1 MKTKK
6 ESMVPLI
13 LLFILLSSHAATAD
27 DSGTH
32 EAIVTGQIKD
42 LKNQPVG
49 EAEIRVYIN
58 GQAHETEETIRSAQD
73 VGVYS
78 IKIEKVT
85 GDAEITIKVS
95 KPSYKTEEI
104 KVGAF
109 VFKEDTYYAF
119 KDVILTRKTGMAFYI
134 SALIL
139 IIIYI
144 LISFEIIHRTNAS
157 LLGAASLLF
166 ITYTIGT
173 FDRDYFII
181 SFEGAIKAIDFNVI
195 FLLMGMMI
203 IVAIM
208 KRTGVFQWM
217 AYKAYQ
223 FAKGNVWHLCVILM
237 IITAITSAL
246 LDNVTTMILLT
257 PVVVEI
263 ALILGM
269 SPLPLLVPLVLAS
282 NIGGTAT
289 LIGDPPNI
297 MIGSYAHLTFNEFII
312 NLTPVVVVSMAVLI
326 IMMRFQYKKE
336 YMKVGID
343 DIDGLLKRLREE
355 YRITDKTLLGY
366 SLAVLGFVTLLFA
379 VHGILHMEPSIAAL
393 TGASVL
399 LLLSRADIVD
409 MLEEVEWPTLIFF
422 MMLFI
427 IVGATVETG
436 LIGMLADL
444 VSDLSGGSLVFAII
458 LVLWV
463 SAIASAIVDN
473 IPFTATML
481 PIVAYLTQ
489 TLPGAESMV
498 LWWALAL
505 GACFGGNGTL
515 IGASANLVTAGIS
528 ERAGH
533 PIRFI
538 DFLKVGAPVMFV
550 SVFIATIYL
559 LLIYT

>member
-1 MKTKK
+1 MTTKK
-6 ESMVPLI
+6 RGIIPL
-13 LLFILLSSHAATAD
+13 LLVFTLLSTYAIAE

-32 EAIVTGQIKD
+32 NITVTGGVKD
-42 LKNQPVG
+42 VKNQPVG
-49 EAEIRVYIN
+49 EAEIKAYIN
-58 GQAHETEETIRSAQD
+58 GEEYETKECIISAKET
-73 VGVYS
+73 GLYS
-78 IKIEKVT
+78 I
-85 GDAEITIKVS
+85 EITDVTEDTKILLKVS
-95 KPSYKTEEI
+95 KPCYKTEEI
-104 KVGAF
+104 KVTEYVLEGD
-109 VFKEDTYYAF
+109 EYYAF
-119 KDVILTRKTGMAFYI
+119 RDIILTRKVGMAFYI
-134 SALIL
+134 SALVL

-144 LISFEIIHRTNAS
+144 LISFEIVHRTNAA

-166 ITYTIGT
+166 ITYTMGT
-173 FDRDYFII
+173 FDGDYFII
-181 SFEGAIKAIDFNVI
+181 SFEDAIKAIDFNVI

-217 AYKAYQ
+217 AYKSYQ
-223 FAKGNVWHLCVILM
+223 IAKGNVWHLCVILM
-237 IITAITSAL
+237 VVTAITSAL

-263 ALILGM
+263 ALVLGM
-269 SPLPLLVPLVLAS
+269 SPLPLLMPLVLAS

-297 MIGSYAHLTFNEFII
+297 MIGSYAQLTFNEFVV
-312 NLTPVVVVSMAVLI
+312 NLTPVVVLSMAALI

-336 YMKVGID
+336 HTAVRVD
-343 DIDGLLKRLREE
+343 DVDGLLERLRSE

-366 SLAVLGFVTLLFA
+366 SLAVLGFVILLFV

-399 LLLSRADIVD
+399 LLLSRSDIVE

-444 VSDLSGGSLVFAII
+444 VSELSGGSLVWAII
-458 LVLWV
+458 LILWV

-481 PIVAYLTQ
+481 PIVAYMTQ

-515 IGASANLVTAGIS
+515 IGASANVVTAGIS

-533 PIRFI
+533 PIRFV

-559 LLIYT
+559 LLMYT

>member
-1 MKTKK
+1 MTTKK
-6 ESMVPLI
+6 RGIIPL
-13 LLFILLSSHAATAD
+13 LLVFTLLSTYAIAE

-32 EAIVTGQIKD
+32 NITVTGGVKD
-42 LKNQPVG
+42 VKNQPVG
-49 EAEIRVYIN
+49 EAEIKAYIN
-58 GQAHETEETIRSAQD
+58 GEEYETKECIISAKET
-73 VGVYS
+73 GLYS
-78 IKIEKVT
+78 I
-85 GDAEITIKVS
+85 EITDVTEDTKILLKVS
-95 KPSYKTEEI
+95 KPCYKTEEI
-104 KVGAF
+104 KVTEYVLEGD
-109 VFKEDTYYAF
+109 EYYAF
-119 KDVILTRKTGMAFYI
+119 RDIILTRKVGMAFYI
-134 SALIL
+134 SALVL

-144 LISFEIIHRTNAS
+144 LISFEIVHRTNAA

-166 ITYTIGT
+166 ITYTMGT
-173 FDRDYFII
+173 FDGDYFII
-181 SFEGAIKAIDFNVI
+181 SFEDAIKAIDFNVI

-217 AYKAYQ
+217 AYKSYQ
-223 FAKGNVWHLCVILM
+223 IAKGNVWHLCVILM
-237 IITAITSAL
+237 VVTAITSAL

-263 ALILGM
+263 ALVLGM
-269 SPLPLLVPLVLAS
+269 SPLPLLMPLVLAS

-297 MIGSYAHLTFNEFII
+297 MIGSYAQLTFNEFVV
-312 NLTPVVVVSMAVLI
+312 NLTPVVVLSMAALI

-336 YMKVGID
+336 HTAVRVD
-343 DIDGLLKRLREE
+343 DVDGLLERLRSE
-355 YRITDKTLLGY
+355 YRITDNTLLGY
-366 SLAVLGFVTLLFA
+366 SLAVLGFVILLFV

-399 LLLSRADIVD
+399 LLLSRSDIVE

-444 VSDLSGGSLVFAII
+444 VSELSGGSLVWAII
-458 LVLWV
+458 LILWV

-481 PIVAYLTQ
+481 PIVAYMTQ

-515 IGASANLVTAGIS
+515 IGASANVVTAGIS

-533 PIRFI
+533 PIRFV

-559 LLIYT
+559 LLMYT

>member
-1 MKTKK
+1 MI
-6 ESMVPLI
+6 PLV
-13 LLFILLSSHAATAD
+13 LLFILLSSHTATAD

-32 EAIVTGQIKD
+32 EAIITGHITD
-42 LKNQPVG
+42 LKNQPVN

-58 GQAHETEETIRSAQD
+58 GQAYETDDEARSAQD

-78 IKIEKVT
+78 IKIEGVT
-85 GDAEITIKVS
+85 EETEITLRVS
-95 KPSYKTEEI
+95 KPSYKTEDIE
-104 KVGAF
+104 VDDF

-119 KDVILTRKTGMAFYI
+119 KDIVLTRKAGMAFYI
-134 SALIL
+134 SALVL
-139 IIIYI
+139 IIIYV
-144 LISFEIIHRTNAS
+144 LISFEIIHRTNAA

-166 ITYTIGT
+166 ITYTLGT
-173 FDRDYFII
+173 FDGDYFII
-181 SFEGAIKAIDFNVI
+181 SFEDAIQAIDFNVI

-217 AYKAYQ
+217 AYKSYQ
-223 FAKGNVWHLCVILM
+223 FAKGDVWRLCIILM
-237 IITAITSAL
+237 IVTAVTSAL

-312 NLTPVVVVSMAVLI
+312 NLAPIVALSIVALI

-336 YMKVGID
+336 YMKVKVD
-343 DIDGLLKRLREE
+343 DVDGLLERLRGE
-355 YRITDKTLLGY
+355 YRITDKTLLKY
-366 SLAVLGFVTLLFA
+366 SLAILGFVILLFV

-444 VSDLSGGSLVFAII
+444 VSDLAGGSLVLAII
-458 LVLWV
+458 LILWV
-463 SAIASAIVDN
+463 SAIASAVVDN

-515 IGASANLVTAGIS
+515 IGASANVVTAGIS

-559 LLIYT
+559 LIAF

>member
-1 MKTKK
+1 MTTKK
-6 ESMVPLI
+6 RGIIPL
-13 LLFILLSSHAATAD
+13 LLVFTLLSTYAIAE

-32 EAIVTGQIKD
+32 NITVTGGVKD
-42 LKNQPVG
+42 VKNQPVG
-49 EAEIRVYIN
+49 EAEIKAYIN
-58 GQAHETEETIRSAQD
+58 GEEYETKECIISAKET
-73 VGVYS
+73 GLYS
-78 IKIEKVT
+78 I
-85 GDAEITIKVS
+85 EITDVTEDTKILLKVS
-95 KPSYKTEEI
+95 KPCYKTEEI
-104 KVGAF
+104 KVTEYVLEGD
-109 VFKEDTYYAF
+109 EYYAF
-119 KDVILTRKTGMAFYI
+119 RDIILTRKVGMAFYI
-134 SALIL
+134 SALVL

-144 LISFEIIHRTNAS
+144 LISFEIVHRTNAA

-166 ITYTIGT
+166 ITYTMGT
-173 FDRDYFII
+173 FDGDYFII
-181 SFEGAIKAIDFNVI
+181 SFEDAIKAIDFNVI

-208 KRTGVFQWM
+208 KRTGVFQCM
-217 AYKAYQ
+217 AYKSYQ
-223 FAKGNVWHLCVILM
+223 IAKGNVWHLCVILM
-237 IITAITSAL
+237 VVTAITSAL

-263 ALILGM
+263 ALVLGM
-269 SPLPLLVPLVLAS
+269 SPLPLLMPLVLAS

-297 MIGSYAHLTFNEFII
+297 MIGSYAQLTFNEFVV
-312 NLTPVVVVSMAVLI
+312 NLTPVVVLSMAALI

-336 YMKVGID
+336 HTAVRVD
-343 DIDGLLKRLREE
+343 DVDGLLERLRSE

-366 SLAVLGFVTLLFA
+366 SLAVLGFVILLFV

-399 LLLSRADIVD
+399 LLLSRSDIVE

-444 VSDLSGGSLVFAII
+444 VSELSGGSLVWAII
-458 LVLWV
+458 LILWV

-481 PIVAYLTQ
+481 PIVAYMTQ

-515 IGASANLVTAGIS
+515 IGASANVVTAGIS

-533 PIRFI
+533 PIRFV

-559 LLIYT
+559 LLMYT

>member
-1 MKTKK
+1 MTTKK
-6 ESMVPLI
+6 RGIIPL
-13 LLFILLSSHAATAD
+13 LLVFTLLSTYAIAE

-32 EAIVTGQIKD
+32 NITVTGGVKD
-42 LKNQPVG
+42 VKNQPVG
-49 EAEIRVYIN
+49 EAEIKAYIN
-58 GQAHETEETIRSAQD
+58 GEEYETKECIISAKET
-73 VGVYS
+73 GLYS
-78 IKIEKVT
+78 I
-85 GDAEITIKVS
+85 EITDVTEDTKILLKVS
-95 KPSYKTEEI
+95 KPCYKTEEI
-104 KVGAF
+104 KVTEYVLEGD
-109 VFKEDTYYAF
+109 EYYAF
-119 KDVILTRKTGMAFYI
+119 RDIILTRKVGMAFYI
-134 SALIL
+134 SALVL

-144 LISFEIIHRTNAS
+144 LISFEIVHRTNAA

-166 ITYTIGT
+166 ITYTMGT
-173 FDRDYFII
+173 FDGDYFII
-181 SFEGAIKAIDFNVI
+181 SFEDAIKAIDFNVI

-217 AYKAYQ
+217 AYKSYQ
-223 FAKGNVWHLCVILM
+223 IAKGNVWHLCVILM
-237 IITAITSAL
+237 VVTAITSAL

-263 ALILGM
+263 ALVLGM
-269 SPLPLLVPLVLAS
+269 SPLPLLMPLVLAS

-297 MIGSYAHLTFNEFII
+297 MIGSYAQLTFNEFVV
-312 NLTPVVVVSMAVLI
+312 NLTPVVVLSMAALI

-336 YMKVGID
+336 HTAVRVD
-343 DIDGLLKRLREE
+343 DVDGLLERLRSE

-366 SLAVLGFVTLLFA
+366 SLAVLGFVILLFV

-399 LLLSRADIVD
+399 LLLSRSDIVE

-444 VSDLSGGSLVFAII
+444 VSELSGGSLVWAII
-458 LVLWV
+458 LILWV

-481 PIVAYLTQ
+481 PIVAYMTQ

-515 IGASANLVTAGIS
+515 IGASANVVTAGIS

-559 LLIYT
+559 LLMYT